1 MAVGSFFSAH
11 WEARDPLSEVGTMQT
26 GVFLCTHL
34 ISTYDEDLNNK
45 RI

>member
-11 WEARDPLSEVGTMQT
+11 WEARDPREVGTMQT

>member
-1 MAVGSFFSAH
+1 MAVGSFFCPL
-11 WEARDPLSEVGTMQT
+11 EACDPLSEVGTMQT

>member
-1 MAVGSFFSAH
+1 MAVGSFSAH
-11 WEARDPLSEVGTMQT
+11 WAARAPLSEVGTMQT
-26 GVFLCTHL
+26 DVFLCTHL

>member
-1 MAVGSFFSAH
+1 MAVGSFFC
-11 WEARDPLSEVGTMQT
+11 PLGDLRPPSEMGAMQT

-34 ISTYDEDLNNK
+34 TSTYDEDLNNK

>member
-1 MAVGSFFSAH
+1 MAIGSFFY
-11 WEARDPLSEVGTMQT
+11 PLGDLRPPSEMGAMQT